1 MRHGHPVDI
10 RDLIARL
17 GVDQFGLVARRQL
30 REAGISDQRVTRRIR
45 NGQLEIVTSR
55 VLGIPGTPNS
65 IARTLMT
72 PLLHVGDGT
81 LLSHTTAAAG
91 WGMAGFRLD
100 KVHVSIERNRHW
112 EEDTGSVV
120 VHHAT
125 KIPEWCRKQLNGI
138 PVVSP
143 GLAVYQL
150 AGTINSDRVA
160 RALDNAW
167 SLGLLDGATVDRLL
181 YELGRPG
188 RDGTVLM
195 RKLRAERSGAWTPP
209 ASNLEHRFDEIMVK
223 AGVTTLR
230 RQVDIGDE
238 DWSAR
243 VDFLD
248 RQCPLVIEI
257 LSERYHTALLD
268 READE
273 ARRARH
279 ERMGLTV
286 IEVWDHEIFYT
297 PWLVVERVRDAR
309 KLLLAAA

>member
-1 MRHGHPVDI
+1 
-10 RDLIARL
+10 
-17 GVDQFGLVARRQL
+17 
-30 REAGISDQRVTRRIR
+30 
-45 NGQLEIVTSR
+45 
-55 VLGIPGTPNS
+55 
-65 IARTLMT
+65 MT
-72 PLLHVGDGT
+72 PLLHVGDGS
-81 LLSHTTAAAG
+81 LLSHTTAAAW
-91 WGMAGFRLD
+91 WGIAGFRLD
-100 KVHVSIERNRHW
+100 KTHVSIERNRHW
-112 EEDTGSVV
+112 EEDTGAVF

-125 KIPEWCRKQLNGI
+125 KIPDWCRKQLKGI

-143 GLAVYQL
+143 GLAIYQL
-150 AGTINSDRVA
+150 AGTIHPDRVA
-160 RALDNAW
+160 RALDSAW
-167 SLGLLDGATVDRLL
+167 SLGLLDGATMDRLL
-181 YELGRPG
+181 YEFGRPG

-195 RKLRAERSGAWTPP
+195 RKLRAERAGAWTPP

-223 AGVTTLR
+223 GGVTTLR

-238 DWSAR
+238 EWSGR

-248 RQCPLVIEI
+248 RECPLVIEI

-268 READE
+268 RQADE

-279 ERMGLTV
+279 EAMGLTV

>member
-1 MRHGHPVDI
+1 MEVI
-10 RDLIARL
+10 REIRELTER
-17 GVDQFGLVARRQL
+17 QFGLVARRQL
-30 REAGISDQRVTRRIR
+30 TGAGIDRKKIERRVTWGELEAVTQRVLRLVGVPASEEQR
-45 NGQLEIVTSR
+45 
-55 VLGIPGTPNS
+55 
-65 IARTLMT
+65 LMT

-81 LLSHTTAAAG
+81 LLSHTTAAAW
-91 WGMAGFRLD
+91 WGIAGFRLD

-150 AGTINSDRVA
+150 AGTIHPDRVA

-181 YELGRPG
+181 YEFGRPG

-195 RKLRAERSGAWTPP
+195 RKLRAERAGAWTPP
-209 ASNLEHRFDEIMVK
+209 ASNLEHRFDQIMVK
-223 AGVTTLR
+223 GGVTTLR

-238 DWSAR
+238 EWSGR

-248 RQCPLVIEI
+248 RECPLVIEI

-268 READE
+268 RQADE

-297 PWLVVERVRDAR
+297 PWLVVEKVRDTR
-309 KLLLAAA
+309 KLLLTAA

>member
-1 MRHGHPVDI
+1 MEI
-10 RDLIARL
+10 RGLIASL
-17 GVDQFGLVARRQL
+17 GVNQFGLVARRQL

-55 VLGIPGTPNS
+55 VLGIPGTPDS
-65 IARTLMT
+65 SGRTLMV
-72 PLLHVGDGT
+72 PLLHVGVGT
-81 LLSHTTAAAG
+81 LLSHTTAAAW
-91 WGMAGFRLD
+91 WGIAGFRLD
-100 KVHVSIERNRHW
+100 KVHVSVERNRHW
-112 EEDTGSVV
+112 EEDGGAVV

-125 KIPEWCRKQLNGI
+125 KIPEWCRRQLDGI

-150 AGTINSDRVA
+150 AGTLNSDRVA

-181 YELGRPG
+181 YEFGRPG

-195 RKLRAERSGAWTPP
+195 RKLRAERSGAVTPP

-223 AGVTTLR
+223 GGVTTLR
-230 RQVDIGDE
+230 RQVDIDDE
-238 DWSAR
+238 EWSGR

-248 RQCPLVIEI
+248 RECPLVIEI
-257 LSERYHTALLD
+257 LSERYHSALLD
-268 READE
+268 RQAYEAC
-273 ARRARH
+273 RARH

-286 IEVWDHEIFYT
+286 IDVWDHEIFYT

-309 KLLLAAA
+309 KLLLTAA

>member
-1 MRHGHPVDI
+1 VEI
-10 RDLIARL
+10 RELIASL

-30 REAGISDQRVTRRIR
+30 QEAGISDQRVTRRIR
-45 NGQLEIVTSR
+45 NGQLEVVTSR
-55 VLGIPGTPNS
+55 VLGIPGTPDS
-65 IARTLMT
+65 IGRKLMV
-72 PLLHVGDGT
+72 PLLHVGVGT
-81 LLSHTTAAAG
+81 LLSHTTAAAW
-91 WGMAGFRLD
+91 WGIAGFRLD
-100 KVHVSIERNRHW
+100 KVHVSVERNRHW
-112 EEDTGSVV
+112 EEDAGAVV

-167 SLGLLDGATVDRLL
+167 SLGLLDGALVDRLL

-195 RKLRAERSGAWTPP
+195 RKLRAERAGTWTPP

-223 AGVTTLR
+223 GGVTTLR

-238 DWSAR
+238 EWSGR

-248 RQCPLVIEI
+248 RECPLVIEI

-268 READE
+268 RQADE

>member
-1 MRHGHPVDI
+1 M
-10 RDLIARL
+10 
-17 GVDQFGLVARRQL
+17 

-55 VLGIPGTPNS
+55 VLGIPGTPDS
-65 IARTLMT
+65 IGRTLMT

-81 LLSHTTAAAG
+81 LLSHATAAAW
-91 WGMAGFRLD
+91 WGIAGFRLD
-100 KVHVSIERNRHW
+100 KIHVSVERNRHW
-112 EEDTGSVV
+112 EEDTGPVV

-195 RKLRAERSGAWTPP
+195 RKLRAERAGAWTPP

-223 AGVTTLR
+223 GGVTTLR

-238 DWSAR
+238 EWSAR